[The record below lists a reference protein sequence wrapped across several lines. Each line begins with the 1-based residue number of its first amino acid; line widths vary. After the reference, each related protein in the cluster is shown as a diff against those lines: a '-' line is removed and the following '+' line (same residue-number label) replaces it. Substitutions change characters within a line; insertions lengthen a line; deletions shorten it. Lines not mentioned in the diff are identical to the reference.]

1 MTNLESSY
9 FYEPFTVNIAGFI
22 VPMITGLLSACSSGL
37 IIYIIIKSQQKLS
50 TTYHRLMAFM
60 SFFDIVSS
68 VFIALGT
75 IMLPSDTIYKIVGP
89 MLGNGTTCKIQGWL
103 IMFGLTGGTSLNA
116 CLAWYFV
123 CRFAF
128 RVSIH
133 KMKRCIEPLMYGYT
147 MIITL
152 LIPSFFLAADL
163 IHPNA
168 YDCFCTIAPYPESCD
183 EDKWYDWSHCTW
195 KDGVVDDYFN
205 FSSIAYI
212 GIVIYFVLIV
222 VGMCIILWIVK
233 KNNCEIVTLMSN
245 ESSSTNGSDEDQQR
259 EVPLPDIELNHDENT
274 KREQTMI
281 DLKHSRVLIFQAL
294 MYIFAFFLTWVLN
307 VLSGGL
313 NITNITMDAINS
325 VLFPL
330 QGFWNLLIFLYDKS
344 YLIRQESKDE
354 EISFWQMIKRVITTP
369 EKNSTF
375 SVTNI
380 SAVVGRTE
388 EQFGCKQEQ
397 PALDM
402 VYEEISEMRGD
413 LSRSAIKSST
423 ESSKLML
430 SWVDLSSSED
440 ASVGDHKRMALSNI
454 RSSFKKHMKNDD
466 MNSTEIQRSNM
477 NNIDGHEI
485 PYDDEG
491 YHWNPLNLMESNVD
505 RGNIK

>member
-1 MTNLESSY
+1 
-9 FYEPFTVNIAGFI
+9 
-22 VPMITGLLSACSSGL
+22 
-37 IIYIIIKSQQKLS
+37 
-50 TTYHRLMAFM
+50 M
-60 SFFDIVSS
+60 S
-68 VFIALGT
+68 
-75 IMLPSDTIYKIVGP
+75 
-89 MLGNGTTCKIQGWL
+89 
-103 IMFGLTGGTSLNA
+103 
-116 CLAWYFV
+116 
-123 CRFAF
+123 
-128 RVSIH
+128 
-133 KMKRCIEPLMYGYT
+133 
-147 MIITL
+147 
-152 LIPSFFLAADL
+152 
-163 IHPNA
+163 
-168 YDCFCTIAPYPESCD
+168 
-183 EDKWYDWSHCTW
+183 
-195 KDGVVDDYFN
+195 
-205 FSSIAYI
+205 
-212 GIVIYFVLIV
+212 
-222 VGMCIILWIVK
+222 IILWIVK
-233 KNNCEIVTLMSN
+233 KNNREILTLMSN
-245 ESSSTNGSDEDQQR
+245 ESSSNGNDEDQQR
-259 EVPLPDIELNHDENT
+259 EVPLPDIELNHDENA
-274 KREQTMI
+274 KREQTMN

-294 MYIFAFFLTWVLN
+294 MYIFAFFLTWILN

-466 MNSTEIQRSNM
+466 MNSTEQIQRSNM

-485 PYDDEG
+485 LYDKEG
-491 YHWNPLNLMESNVD
+491 YHWNPLNFQWNQTSIE
-505 RGNIK
+505 GI